1 MRIVITGA
9 TGNVGSAVVRAL
21 EADDRVSEI
30 IGLARRP
37 PPPGSGPDHRK
48 TRYEGADV
56 VTGALAPLFS
66 GADAVIHLAWA
77 IQPSRDRA
85 QTRAVNIEGTRRVL
99 QAVAAAQVPAVVHA
113 SSVGAYSPHPGDA
126 PVDERFPTAG
136 IRSSFYSADKADA
149 ERLLTSWEAFHPQ
162 VRTVRLRPALIFQ
175 RAAAAEIRRLFLGP
189 FFPGGLVRPGLI
201 PVVPSIPGIRF
212 QAVHA
217 DDVAQAYRLAVL
229 DEDAHGAYNIAAP
242 PVLDLDAIARL
253 LGARTVRVPFRAVR
267 LAAELSWRARVQPTP
282 PGWLDIAAQAPI
294 LDCGRALRELGWT
307 PRRTGTDALAEL
319 LDGLREGAGAPTPP
333 LAQDAGGPL
342 RIGELL
348 TGVGARGPHSRGR
361 RVGASR

>member
-21 EADDRVSEI
+21 EADDRVTEI

-37 PPPGSGPDHRK
+37 PSLQPGSHHAK

-56 VTGALAPLFS
+56 VTDALAPLFR

-77 IQPSRDRA
+77 IQPARDRA
-85 QTRAVNIEGTRRVL
+85 RTRTVNVEGTRRVL
-99 QAVAAAQVPAVVHA
+99 QAVAAARVPAVVHA

-126 PVDERFPTAG
+126 PVDESFPTGG

-149 ERLLTSWEAFHPQ
+149 ERVLSSWEAFHPQ
-162 VRTVRLRPALIFQ
+162 VRTVRLRPGLIFQ
-175 RAAAAEIRRLFLGP
+175 RSAASEIRRLFLGP
-189 FFPGGLVRPGLI
+189 FFPGALVRPGLI
-201 PVVPSIPGIRF
+201 PVLPSVPGVRF

-217 DDVAQAYRLAVL
+217 DDVAQAYRRAVL
-229 DEDAHGAYNIAAP
+229 DADARGAYNIAAP
-242 PVLDLDAIARL
+242 PVLDLDAVAAL

-267 LAAELSWRARVQPTP
+267 LTAEVAWRARLQPTP
-282 PGWLDIAAQAPI
+282 PGWLDIATQAPL
-294 LDCGRALRELGWT
+294 LDCTRALRELGWT
-307 PRRTGTDALAEL
+307 ARRTGTDALSEL
-319 LDGLREGAGAPTPP
+319 LDGLRDGAGAPTPP

-348 TGVGARGPHSRGR
+348 TGVGARGPRTRR
-361 RVGASR
+361 RVGASG